1 MVPME
6 MLTSMLLEPSSGSK
20 QTMYLP
26 GLAEDPGLLELLA
39 GDHRAVAAPL
49 EDRAEDVVGELVE
62 LLHLLA
68 LDVRLAGV
76 AEQVGEPG
84 RADARVDDPDGRG

>member
-26 GLAEDPGLLELLA
+26 VPLST
-39 GDHRAVAAPL
+39 RAVSSSSLATIAHRP
-49 EDRAEDVVGELVE
+49 DRSSTVQSTS
-62 LLHLLA
+62 LA
-68 LDVRLAGV
+68 NASSFWTSS
-76 AEQVGEPG
+76 P
-84 RADARVDDPDGRG
+84 